1 MTYVIQFP
9 ALPAAVNTIANKKRE
24 NRKARDRWRRSK
36 TKIGNYARLRLR
48 QQGLHVPIADP
59 VALMIDF
66 YQVKSR
72 GAYYDVDACLKNLL
86 DALQGAAYE
95 DDRQISTIMVNNHIR
110 VERGTGAVIA
120 ENRTRVVVFETA
132 GQPADCLLLF
142 THWAAWGDGD
152 GN

>member
-9 ALPAAVNTIANKKRE
+9 ALPAAVNTIANKRSG
-24 NRKARDRWRRSK
+24 NRGARDRWRRSK
-36 TKIGNYARLRLR
+36 AKIGNYARLRLR
-48 QQGLHVPIADP
+48 QQGLHAPIVGP

-66 YQVKSR
+66 YQTSSR
-72 GAYYDVDACLKNLL
+72 GAYYDIDAGMKNLL

-95 DDRQISTIMVNNHIR
+95 NDGQVSSIFVNNHIR